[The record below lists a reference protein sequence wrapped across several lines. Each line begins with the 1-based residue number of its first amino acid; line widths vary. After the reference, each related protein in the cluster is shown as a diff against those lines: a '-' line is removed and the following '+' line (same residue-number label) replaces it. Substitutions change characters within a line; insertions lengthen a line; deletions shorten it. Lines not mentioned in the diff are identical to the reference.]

1 MNDREMIINA
11 MDTLMFDTG
20 TLIAG
25 SVSRYVC
32 VYFRPR
38 QPTDKIFLTIQYGN
52 GCNAHVRPQNFS
64 FVQLMNPLGWL
75 LVK

>member
-11 MDTLMFDTG
+11 MATLMFDTG
-20 TLIAG
+20 TQIAG

-38 QPTDKIFLTIQYGN
+38 LPTDQIFLTIQYGN
-52 GCNAHVRPQNFS
+52 GCLTDVRQQILILFN
-64 FVQLMNPLGWL
+64 
-75 LVK
+75 